1 MRVIIIEDEIPALEK
16 IERYILKYNSSYR
29 IVARLASVKE
39 AVSWL
44 QDPENLFDIAF
55 MDIQLS
61 DGLSF
66 EIFSNVQ
73 INKPVIFVTAFDEYA
88 IDAFKV
94 NSIDYILKPLT
105 FTDISKAL
113 NKFKSLKQYLPGNLE
128 EVTKVLSKKTY
139 KDRFLVK
146 MGNHIRSISA
156 NDIALFFAEGRTVFL
171 VTKEKKKFIL
181 DYKLEDL
188 SSIVDP
194 KKFFRAN
201 RTFILNFDAIQD
213 VIVYSNSR
221 LKIVLAVPTDKDIIV
236 SRERVA
242 AFKNWFEGN

>member
-1 MRVIIIEDEIPALEK
+1 MRIIIIEDEIPALEK
-16 IERYILKYNSSYR
+16 IERYILKYNSSYS

-39 AVSWL
+39 AVLWL

-105 FTDISKAL
+105 FTDVSKAL

-128 EVTKVLSKKTY
+128 EVSEKLPC
-139 KDRFLVK
+139 
-146 MGNHIRSISA
+146 
-156 NDIALFFAEGRTVFL
+156 EG
-171 VTKEKKKFIL
+171 
-181 DYKLEDL
+181 
-188 SSIVDP
+188 
-194 KKFFRAN
+194 
-201 RTFILNFDAIQD
+201 
-213 VIVYSNSR
+213 
-221 LKIVLAVPTDKDIIV
+221 
-236 SRERVA
+236 
-242 AFKNWFEGN
+242 